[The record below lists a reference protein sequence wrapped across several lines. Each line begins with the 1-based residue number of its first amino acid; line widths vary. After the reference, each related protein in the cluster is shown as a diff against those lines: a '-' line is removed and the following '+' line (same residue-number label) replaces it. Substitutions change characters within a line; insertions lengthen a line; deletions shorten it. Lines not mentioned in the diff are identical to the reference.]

1 MRVSLAALLAS
12 SACVLV
18 AACERPQPKVIC
30 HNGNCVEPTD
40 PENDDTIEAL
50 RESLAL
56 EHQGRPAI
64 DGIEID
70 TFWRR
75 SDGTCLYA
83 HDLDAE
89 RTETASEPAMV
100 LAEHFANPDI
110 VDLAY
115 AGGTFEVSLELKS
128 HVEVDKTARHTP
140 EERAQHAAC
149 TWDVYRVLSDAA
161 IANNR
166 DVTIVFSS
174 FSPDVLRAVI
184 DATPTDTPTPHQ
196 YAGIYGIPKPLDPQ
210 TVPLD
215 DYTGLPLSIVEVH
228 DQWLND
234 AQLEGIRSS
243 GAQLVLW
250 MFSATVETFDAIE
263 RYEPYAVVT
272 SEARL
277 MRRWLDD

>member
-1 MRVSLAALLAS
+1 MRASLV
-12 SACVLV
+12 VLV
-18 AACERPQPKVIC
+18 VALVASCDRPTPRVIC

-56 EHQGRPAI
+56 EHRGRPAI

-83 HDLDAE
+83 HDLDAD
-89 RTETASEPAMV
+89 RTETASEPAMA
-100 LAEHFANPDI
+100 LAEHFATATE
-110 VDLAY
+110 LTY
-115 AGGTFEVSLELKS
+115 GGGSFEVSLELKA
-128 HVEVDKTARHTP
+128 HVEADKTVRHTP

-149 TWDVYRVLSDAA
+149 AWGVYRILSDAA
-161 IANNR
+161 VANNR
-166 DVTIVFSS
+166 DVTVVFSS
-174 FSPDVLRAVI
+174 FSPDVLRAVL
-184 DATPTDTPTPHQ
+184 DAAPFDTPTPYA
-196 YAGIYGIPKPLDPQ
+196 YAGIYGIPAPLDSQ
-210 TVPLD
+210 THPLD
-215 DYTGLPLSIVEVH
+215 DYTGIPLSIVEVH

-243 GAQLVLW
+243 GAELVLW

-263 RYEPYAVVT
+263 RYEPSAVVT

>member
-1 MRVSLAALLAS
+1 MRASVLWALLAVV
-12 SACVLV
+12 ACD
-18 AACERPQPKVIC
+18 RPTTRVIC

-56 EHQGRPAI
+56 EHRGRPAI

-89 RTETASEPAMV
+89 RTETANEPAMV
-100 LAEHFANPDI
+100 LAEHFATATELTYD
-110 VDLAY
+110 
-115 AGGTFEVSLELKS
+115 GGTFEVSIELKS
-128 HVEVDKTARHTP
+128 HVEVDKTARHTA
-140 EERAQHAAC
+140 EERARHAAC
-149 TWDVYRVLSDAA
+149 SWDVYRILSDAA
-161 IANNR
+161 IANGR
-166 DVTIVFSS
+166 DVLVVFSS
-174 FSPDVLRAVI
+174 FSPDVLRAVV
-184 DATPTDTPTPHQ
+184 DAAPLDTPTPFA
-196 YAGIYGIPKPLDPQ
+196 YASIYGIPKPLDSQ
-210 TVPLD
+210 THPLD
-215 DYTGLPLSIVEVH
+215 DFTGIPISIVEVH

-243 GAQLVLW
+243 GAKLVLW

-263 RYEPYAVVT
+263 RYEPSAIVT